1 MGQLCQSSAVS
12 DTCRYCQARGHWK
25 KECPVLKAK
34 RSTGQVKP
42 AALAAPAVTSESRKL
57 GQVQACTEL
66 VAPRADYAAFMSEG
80 WVSLVGGGGQVP
92 IKILRD
98 TGALDSF
105 ILESVLPF
113 SFETDTGECVI
124 TLGMGMVP
132 FSVPLHRLVLS
143 CGLAQGEVSV
153 GVRPQLPVKGVHMIL
168 GNDLAG
174 DKVWAKG
181 EPKVVK
187 PPMSPTAL
195 VPSVTPLP
203 SSNIFPGCAITR
215 AASRD
220 AQSVMEPECL
230 ELPET
235 LRVEQLAGSQAL
247 LVAEQKADS
256 SLTELFDRVVPAS
269 EVRNTAQCYFLQ
281 NGLLVRKWLSHDDA
295 SVGEPIFQVVVPTNC
310 RSKVLQMSHG
320 EMAGHLGIRKTYDR
334 ILQHFFWPRLKR
346 DVALF
351 IKSCHTCQL
360 TGKPN
365 QVVKPAPL
373 QPIPSTGQP
382 FEHLIIDC
390 VGPLP

>member
-1 MGQLCQSSAVS
+1 M
-12 DTCRYCQARGHWK
+12 
-25 KECPVLKAK
+25 
-34 RSTGQVKP
+34 
-42 AALAAPAVTSESRKL
+42 
-57 GQVQACTEL
+57 
-66 VAPRADYAAFMSEG
+66 
-80 WVSLVGGGGQVP
+80 
-92 IKILRD
+92 
-98 TGALDSF
+98 
-105 ILESVLPF
+105 LPF